1 MSTVPRPP
9 RSTFMLIFMRMGSVN
24 TVVSMVVLLS
34 SVSPPISMS
43 ISMTIVMSML
53 EALFMFSMAAASG
66 SPQAVRETISASAA
80 ARAAKRAFFFMMF
93 LPIDDI
99 GRCPDLFYHQ
109 RGRLARPLL

>member
-1 MSTVPRPP
+1 
-9 RSTFMLIFMRMGSVN
+9 MLIFMRMGSVN

-34 SVSPPISMS
+34 SFSPPISMS

-66 SPQAVRETISASAA
+66 SPLSPQAVRETISASAA
-80 ARAAKRAFFFMMF
+80 ARAAKRAFFFMML